1 MIDFGDE
8 ELKKLQQCFTSLVD
22 DEGSDSIGVDEL
34 EDPLIALG
42 LVDNRQQVQ
51 QIVQLVDEDGS
62 KMIEFNEFLD
72 IIKGGSRSNK
82 GQLAGTSAI
91 FDFFKKLTTGKLQN
105 PQEQELPFSLFI
117 SSKRR

>member
-1 MIDFGDE
+1 MIDFQDDE
-8 ELKKLQQCFTSLVD
+8 LQKLHQCFVSLVD
-22 DEGSDSIGVDEL
+22 NDNSDSIGVDEL

-72 IIKGGSRSNK
+72 IIKGGSRMN
-82 GQLAGTSAI
+82 
-91 FDFFKKLTTGKLQN
+91 N
-105 PQEQELPFSLFI
+105 
-117 SSKRR
+117 R